1 VVQGALGIFSNHQL
15 LMAYQTWVPLPLFNR
30 LLTTV
35 SLYFEDIR
43 FSVSDIVT
51 GSLAFLSE
59 PAGKIRVVAMVD
71 C

>member
-1 VVQGALGIFSNHQL
+1 
-15 LMAYQTWVPLPLFNR
+15 MFNR
-30 LLTTV
+30 FLTTV

-51 GSLAFLSE
+51 GILAFLSE